1 MYPIE
6 IEGLTKSYGSFN
18 AIDSLDLKVKANSFT
33 GFLGPNGAGKSTTI
47 KILTNLIRASSGSA
61 YLDGVDITKDPKAA
75 LAAVGSVVETP
86 EFYPFLTPRETMDY
100 LGSINGMTKESIR
113 TKGDELL
120 HMVKMEEWA
129 DKKIGKFSK
138 GMRQRVALAQSL
150 LSDPKILIL
159 DEPTSGLDPRGMV
172 EMREIV
178 KGLRDRD
185 ITVFMSSHMLNE
197 VEEICDRVALIEY
210 GKLLIHDDVS
220 ILTKGTDLRRLDVR
234 TIKDLNKTV
243 LDQITA
249 LPLVESARLQGERS
263 LSIDMRGDE
272 GDQAELLEK
281 LNRLGLKVF
290 SLSAEGHSLE
300 SLYMEL
306 VKESR

>member
-1 MYPIE
+1 MNPIE
-6 IEGLTKSYGSFN
+6 IEGLTKSYGGFK
-18 AIDSLDLKVKANSFT
+18 AIDTLDLKVKANSFT

-61 YLDGVDITKDPKAA
+61 YLGGVDITKDPKAA
-75 LAAVGSVVETP
+75 LASVGSVVETP

-100 LGSINGMTKESIR
+100 LGSINGMSKESIR
-113 TKGDELL
+113 SKGDELM
-120 HMVKMEEWA
+120 HMVKMGEWV

-172 EMREIV
+172 EMREIL

-220 ILTKGTDLRRLDVR
+220 ILTRGTDLRRVEVQ
-234 TIKDLNKTV
+234 TVKDLSKGIM
-243 LDQITA
+243 DQVKA
-249 LPLVESARLQGERS
+249 LPLVESVQLQGDQVMN
-263 LSIDMRGDE
+263 IDMRGDE
-272 GDQAELLEK
+272 NDQAELLEK
-281 LNRLGLKVF
+281 LNRLGIKVY
-290 SLSAEGHSLE
+290 SMTTEGHSLE
-300 SLYMEL
+300 SLYMDL